1 MVYKCNDKIPADY
14 DALVQ
19 CFKQLLHLVTPEQP
33 LFIFLDGV
41 DQLSPED
48 GALGMSW
55 LPLEL
60 PAYVKIV
67 ISVSNEVK
75 YRCYPILRSL
85 LHKNDQHFVEVRLN
99 LMRICQMCLSLFSD
113 SRHDL

>member
-14 DALVQ
+14 DGLVHH
-19 CFKQLLHLVTPEQP
+19 FKHLLLLITPEQP

-67 ISVSNEVK
+67 VSVSNEVK
-75 YRCYPILRSL
+75 YRCYPIMRSL
-85 LHKNDQHFVEVRLN
+85 LHKNDQCFVEVRLIS
-99 LMRICQMCLSLFSD
+99 MRICQM
-113 SRHDL
+113 

>member
-1 MVYKCNDKIPADY
+1 MVYKYNDKIPADY
-14 DALVQ
+14 DGLVHH
-19 CFKQLLHLVTPEQP
+19 FKQLLHLITPERP

-67 ISVSNEVK
+67 LSVSNEVK
-75 YRCYPILRSL
+75 YRCYPIMRSL
-85 LHKNDQHFVEVRLN
+85 LHKNDQCFVEVRFI
-99 LMRICQMCLSLFSD
+99 LMRICQV
-113 SRHDL
+113 